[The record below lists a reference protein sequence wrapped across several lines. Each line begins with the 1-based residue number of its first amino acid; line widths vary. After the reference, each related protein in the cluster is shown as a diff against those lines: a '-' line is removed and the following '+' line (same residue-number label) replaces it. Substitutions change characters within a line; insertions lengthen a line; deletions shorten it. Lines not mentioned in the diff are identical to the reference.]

1 MIQSNFGNKQ
11 IFARGR
17 LNIPF
22 AVLNVTT
29 LVSPSRLD
37 QKIFEE
43 RPGLQKKEKKNFHQ
57 DNVPAHKSVSAM
69 GKLGDLH
76 Y

>member
-43 RPGLQKKEKKNFHQ
+43 RPGLQKKEKKKLSSGQCTRPQKCFGIG
-57 DNVPAHKSVSAM
+57 KIKRSA
-69 GKLGDLH
+69 L
-76 Y
+76 